1 MHNDALFME
10 PIKPAKAF
18 ASAKQVAERAG
29 VSRSA
34 VSRAF
39 TPGASISENK
49 LRRILLASEELGY
62 HVNHLA
68 RGLLRSSGIV
78 CLIVAD
84 GDTPYQARLVRTL
97 IEHLQNA
104 GRVSMV
110 LTVPQHPGNIE
121 HTLRQ
126 TLNYRADATVVLSGT
141 PPHAIIRTCLDSGQ
155 RMILINRDD
164 HLAGPYHIDLD
175 NAAAAKTALHAFCR
189 AGCRR
194 VAVVT
199 SEAGTASLL
208 AREESFRTLASEQGL
223 DVLVSRKGRTSY
235 ESGTEGARALLA
247 GATRPDGVFCTTDL
261 IACGFMDAARHEF
274 RLVVPE
280 QLCVVGFDDIEQAG
294 WGSYRLTTFAPPV
307 DKLAARVVE
316 LVTVGHEGL
325 REPGR
330 TTFEADFVWRNTVR
344 PG

>member
-1 MHNDALFME
+1 ME
-10 PIKPAKAF
+10 PIKSPKAF

-39 TPGASISENK
+39 TPGASISEEK
-49 LRRILLASEELGY
+49 RRRILLASEELGY

-68 RGLLRSSGIV
+68 RGLLQSSGIV

-84 GDTPYQARLVRTL
+84 SDTPYQARLVRTL

-104 GRVSMV
+104 GKVSMV
-110 LTVPQHPGNIE
+110 LSVSRQLENIE

-175 NAAAAKTALHAFCR
+175 SMSAARTALHALCR
-189 AGCRR
+189 AGCQRL
-194 VAVVT
+194 AVVS
-199 SEAGTASLL
+199 SEAGTASLV
-208 AREESFRTLASEQGL
+208 AREAAFRALADEQGL
-223 DVLVSRKGRTSY
+223 DTIVTRKGRTSY
-235 ESGTEGARALLA
+235 ESGADGARALLA
-247 GATRPDGVFCTTDL
+247 GSKRPDGVFCTTDL
-261 IACGFMDAARHEF
+261 IACGFMDVARHEF
-274 RLVVPE
+274 RLLVPE
-280 QLCVVGFDDIEQAG
+280 QLCVIGFDDIEPAS
-294 WGSYRLTTFAPPV
+294 WGSYRLTTFAPPI
-307 DKLAARVVE
+307 DRLAARVVE
-316 LVTVGHEGL
+316 LVTVGGESSRDG
-325 REPGR
+325 GR
-330 TTFEADFVWRNTVR
+330 TTLEADFVWRDTVR
-344 PG
+344 PGLKHR

>member
-1 MHNDALFME
+1 ME
-10 PIKPAKAF
+10 SINPPRAF
-18 ASAKQVAERAG
+18 VSAKQVAERAG

-39 TPGASISENK
+39 TPGASISEDK
-49 LRRILLASEELGY
+49 RRRILLASEELGY

-110 LTVPQHPGNIE
+110 LSVSRQPENIE

-126 TLNYRADATVVLSGT
+126 TLYYRADATVVLSGT

-164 HLAGPYHIDLD
+164 YLTGAHHVDLD
-175 NAAAAKTALHAFCR
+175 NTSAARTALHALRR

-194 VAVVT
+194 LAVVT
-199 SEAGTASLL
+199 SEARTPSLL
-208 AREESFRTLASEQGL
+208 AREATFKALAGEQGF
-223 DVLVSRKGRTSY
+223 DVVVSRKGRTSY
-235 ESGTEGARALLA
+235 ESGAEGARTLLA
-247 GATRPDGVFCTTDL
+247 GSMRPDGVFCTTDL

-274 RLVVPE
+274 RLLIPD

-294 WGSYRLTTFAPPV
+294 WGSYRLTTFAPPI
-307 DKLAARVVE
+307 DSLAARVAQ
-316 LVTVGHEGL
+316 LVTVGGEDS
-325 REPGR
+325 RNAAR
-330 TTFEADFVWRNTVR
+330 TTFEADFIWRNTVR

>member
-1 MHNDALFME
+1 ME
-10 PIKPAKAF
+10 PIKSPRAF

-39 TPGASISENK
+39 TPGASISEDM
-49 LRRILLASEELGY
+49 RRRVLLASEELGY

-84 GDTPYQARLVRTL
+84 SDTPYQARLVRAL
-97 IEHLQNA
+97 VEHLQNA
-104 GRVSMV
+104 GRVSMI
-110 LTVPQHPGNIE
+110 LAVPRQLESIE

-126 TLNYRADATVVLSGT
+126 TLNYRADATIVLSGT
-141 PPHAIIRTCLDSGQ
+141 PPQAIIRTCLDSGQ

-164 HLAGPYHIDLD
+164 HLTGPYHIDLD
-175 NAAAAKTALHAFCR
+175 NVAAARTALHAFRR

-194 VAVVT
+194 LAVVT
-199 SEAGTASLL
+199 SEAGTASLRV
-208 AREESFRTLASEQGL
+208 REAAFSTLASEHGL
-223 DVLVSRKGRTSY
+223 DVGVSRKGRTSY
-235 ESGTEGARALLA
+235 ESGAEGARVLLA
-247 GATRPDGVFCTTDL
+247 GGMRPDGVFCTTDL
-261 IACGFMDAARHEF
+261 IACGFIDAARHEF
-274 RLVVPE
+274 RLHVPE
-280 QLCVVGFDDIEQAG
+280 QLCVIGFDDIEQAG
-294 WGSYRLTTFAPPV
+294 WGSYRLTTFAPPI
-307 DKLAARVVE
+307 DRLAARVVE
-316 LVTVGHEGL
+316 LVTVGGENS
-325 REPGR
+325 RDAVR